1 MVCMTTIKKFIDDVG
16 RRDIAELGFR
26 QQEISR
32 ALRDGVFPSGWFPY
46 LRKLCKVKDVELPEH
61 LFRWS
66 KIATTPPGSKAQD
79 GEAA

>member
-1 MVCMTTIKKFIDDVG
+1 MTTIQNFVDEVG
-16 RRDIAELGFR
+16 RRDIAKLGFR

-46 LRKLCKVKDVELPEH
+46 LRSLCRKKGVAVPEH

-66 KIATTPPGSKAQD
+66 KISANPPRQKAQD